1 MKAIRVH
8 EFGPP
13 EVMKLED
20 VPDPAPGR
28 GQVVVRV
35 YAAGVNPVETYIRS
49 GAYANKPPLPYT
61 PGGDAAGVVAAV
73 GAQAAGC
80 PVGAR
85 VYTAGTVSGAYAQLA
100 LCDAVQVHPL
110 PDHLT
115 FAQGAALHVPY
126 ATAYRA
132 LFDRAHACAGQTVL
146 VHGASGGVGLAAVQ
160 FAAAAGLT
168 VFGTA
173 GTDRGRL
180 LVLEEGAAHVF
191 DHKTPGYL
199 DELLKLTDGR
209 GVDLIL
215 EMLANVNLG
224 KDLTVLAKGGGI
236 VVIGSRGEV
245 QVNPR
250 LLMRAEGSILGVMG
264 GSPRRTP
271 GRMPPSGRDS
281 GPARSGRSSAGSC
294 RWRRRRR
301 RTTPSSKRPPTASS
315 CWCRRSPT
323 GLVTSRF
330 DGPVPGNPVFH
341 GQRQS
346 RPEEVNHDNPHVG
359 MRRDLLPMPGL
370 SCRAVK
376 RSRGAGARSCGV
388 ARDLRTGLRP
398 GGDLLRWLPG
408 ARRSRFRH
416 VPQVLSPPLLPVAW
430 SGQLRGVRRTA
441 VR

>member
-20 VPDPAPGR
+20 VPDPAPGP

-35 YAAGVNPVETYIRS
+35 HAAGVNPVETYIRS
-49 GAYANKPPLPYT
+49 GVYANKPPLPYT

-73 GAQAAGC
+73 GAQVTRWQAGD
-80 PVGAR
+80 R

-100 LCDAVQVHPL
+100 LCDAAQVYAL
-110 PDHLT
+110 PDQLT

-132 LFDRAHACAGQTVL
+132 LFDRAHARAGQTVL

-168 VFGTA
+168 VFGTG
-173 GTDRGRL
+173 GTERSRQ
-180 LVLEEGAAHVF
+180 LVREQGAAHVL
-191 DHKTPGYL
+191 DHRAPGYL

-224 KDLTVLAKGGGI
+224 KDLTVLATGGCI

-264 GSPRRTP
+264 GSPEAY
-271 GRMPPSGRDS
+271 
-281 GPARSGRSSAGSC
+281 ARAH
-294 RWRRRRR
+294 
-301 RTTPSSKRPPTASS
+301 A
-315 CWCRRSPT
+315 
-323 GLVTSRF
+323 
-330 DGPVPGNPVFH
+330 
-341 GQRQS
+341 
-346 RPEEVNHDNPHVG
+346 
-359 MRRDLLPMPGL
+359 
-370 SCRAVK
+370 AI
-376 RSRGAGARSCGV
+376 GAG
-388 ARDLRTGLRP
+388 LRAGTLRP
-398 GGDLLRWLPG
+398 VVGRELPLAQAPQAHHAIIESTAYG
-408 ARRSRFRH
+408 KLVL
-416 VPQVLSPPLLPVAW
+416 VP
-430 SGQLRGVRRTA
+430 
-441 VR
+441 